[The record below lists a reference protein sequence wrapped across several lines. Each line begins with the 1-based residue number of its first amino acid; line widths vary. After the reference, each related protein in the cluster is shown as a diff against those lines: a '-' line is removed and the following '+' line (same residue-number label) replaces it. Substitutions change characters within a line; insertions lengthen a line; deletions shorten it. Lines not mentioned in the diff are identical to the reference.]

1 MGHDH
6 DAARTRLVK
15 LPHRPAAVI
24 FDLDG
29 LLFDTESL
37 YQDAIMTAAGELGH
51 DMTPAIFRTMIGR
64 PLAQTRAFLL
74 EQYGSS
80 FPVEDLLAAWHRH
93 FAVIVETRLAVKPGV
108 LELLDALDTLGLPR
122 GIATSSSH
130 KTVQHH
136 LGAHDLGGRF
146 HHIVASGDYAAG
158 KPAPDPYLLAA
169 ERLQIDPH
177 LCLALEDSYN
187 GVRSAAAAGM
197 MTIMVPDLL
206 EATDEIRG
214 LCTFVVRDLHAVR
227 GLVLA
232 GR

>member
-1 MGHDH
+1 MN
-6 DAARTRLVK
+6 
-15 LPHRPAAVI
+15 LPRPPAAVI

-37 YQDAIMTAAGELGH
+37 YQDAIMTAAEELGH

-74 EQYGSS
+74 ERYGSS
-80 FPVEDLLAAWHRH
+80 FPADELFATWHRH

-108 LELLDALDTLGLPR
+108 LELLDALDTLGMPR

-136 LGAHDLGGRF
+136 LGAYDLAWRF
-146 HHIVASGDYAAG
+146 HKIVASGDYANG

-169 ERLQIDPH
+169 KQLGIEPR
-177 LCLALEDSYN
+177 LCLALEDSHN
-187 GVRSAAAAGM
+187 GVRSASAAGM

-206 EATDEIRG
+206 EATDEIRS
-214 LCTFVVRDLHAVR
+214 LCTLVVRDLHEVR
-227 GLVLA
+227 DLVLA
-232 GR
+232 AH

>member
-1 MGHDH
+1 MD
-6 DAARTRLVK
+6 
-15 LPHRPAAVI
+15 LPRRPAAVI

-29 LLFDTESL
+29 LLFDTEQL
-37 YQDAIMTAAGELGH
+37 YQDAIMAAAIELGH
-51 DMTPAIFRTMIGR
+51 DITPAIFHTMIGR
-64 PLAQTRAFLL
+64 PWVQTRIFLL
-74 EQYGSS
+74 EHYGSS
-80 FPVEDLLAAWHRH
+80 FPVDELLATWHRH
-93 FAVIVETRLAVKPGV
+93 FAVIVETQLVVKPGV

-136 LGAHDLGGRF
+136 LAAHDLGGRF

-169 ERLQIDPH
+169 KCLGVDPS

-227 GLVLA
+227 SLVLRSVKV
-232 GR
+232 G

>member
-1 MGHDH
+1 
-6 DAARTRLVK
+6 VK
-15 LPHRPAAVI
+15 LPHRPEAVI

-37 YQDAIMTAAGELGH
+37 YQEAIMAAANDVRQE
-51 DMTPAIFRTMIGR
+51 MTPAIFHSMIGR
-64 PLAQTRAFLL
+64 PWLLTRAFLV
-74 EQYGSS
+74 EHYGSS
-80 FPVEDLLAAWHRH
+80 FPVDEFRAAWNRH
-93 FAVIVETRLAVKPGV
+93 FDVIVETRLALKPGV

-136 LGAHDLGGRF
+136 LGAHDLGDRF

-169 ERLQIDPH
+169 ERLGVEPH
-177 LCLALEDSYN
+177 LCVALEDSHN

-206 EATDEIRG
+206 EATDEIRS
-214 LCTFVVRDLHAVR
+214 LCTFVVRDLHVVR
-227 GLVLA
+227 RLVVA
-232 GR
+232 AR

>member
-1 MGHDH
+1 MN
-6 DAARTRLVK
+6 
-15 LPHRPAAVI
+15 LPRRPAAVI

-37 YQDAIMTAAGELGH
+37 YQDAIMAAAIELGH
-51 DMTPAIFRTMIGR
+51 DITPAIFHTMIGR
-64 PLAQTRAFLL
+64 PWTQTRVFLL
-74 EQYGSS
+74 EHYGSS
-80 FPVEDLLAAWHRH
+80 FPIDELLATWHRH
-93 FAVIVETRLAVKPGV
+93 FAVIVETRLVVKPGV
-108 LELLDALDTLGLPR
+108 LELLDALDALGLPR

-146 HHIVASGDYAAG
+146 HKVVASGDYAAG

-169 ERLQIDPH
+169 KQLAVEPH

-214 LCTFVVRDLHAVR
+214 LCAFVVRDLHAVR

-232 GR
+232 AHQA

>member
-1 MGHDH
+1 
-6 DAARTRLVK
+6 VK
-15 LPHRPAAVI
+15 LPHRPEAVI

-37 YQDAIMTAAGELGH
+37 YQEAIMAAANDVRQE
-51 DMTPAIFRTMIGR
+51 MTPAIFHSMIGR
-64 PLAQTRAFLL
+64 PWLLTRAFLV
-74 EQYGSS
+74 EHYGSS
-80 FPVEDLLAAWHRH
+80 FPVDEFRAAWNRH
-93 FAVIVETRLAVKPGV
+93 FDVIVETRLALKPGV

-136 LGAHDLGGRF
+136 LGAHDLGDRF

-169 ERLQIDPH
+169 ERLGVEPH
-177 LCLALEDSYN
+177 LCVALEDSHN

-206 EATDEIRG
+206 EATDEIRS
-214 LCTFVVRDLHAVR
+214 LCTFVVRDLHVVFR
-227 GLVLA
+227 LVVA
-232 GR
+232 AR

>member
-1 MGHDH
+1 ME
-6 DAARTRLVK
+6 
-15 LPHRPAAVI
+15 LPRCPEAVI

-37 YQDAIMTAAGELGH
+37 YQEAIMAAADDVGQQ
-51 DMTPAIFRTMIGR
+51 MTSAIFHSMIGR
-64 PLAQTRAFLL
+64 PWLQTRAFLVSH
-74 EQYGSS
+74 YGSS
-80 FPVEDLLAAWHRH
+80 FPVDEFRAAWNRH
-93 FAVIVETRLAVKPGV
+93 FDVIVETRLAVKPGV
-108 LELLDALDTLGLPR
+108 VELLDALDALALPR

-136 LGAHDLGGRF
+136 LGAHDLGDRF

-169 ERLQIDPH
+169 ERLGIEPQF
-177 LCLALEDSYN
+177 CLALEDSHN

-214 LCTFVVRDLHAVR
+214 LCTFVVRDLHMVR
-227 GLVLA
+227 DLVVA
-232 GR
+232 AR

>member
-1 MGHDH
+1 ME
-6 DAARTRLVK
+6 
-15 LPHRPAAVI
+15 LPRRPAAVI

-37 YQDAIMTAAGELGH
+37 YQEAIMAAADDVGQE
-51 DMTPAIFRTMIGR
+51 MTPAIFHSMIGR
-64 PLAQTRAFLL
+64 PWLQTRAFLVSH
-74 EQYGSS
+74 YGSS
-80 FPVEDLLAAWHRH
+80 FPVDDFRAAWHRH
-93 FAVIVETRLAVKPGV
+93 FDVIVETRLAVKPGV

-136 LGAHDLGGRF
+136 LGAHTLGDRF
-146 HHIVASGDYAAG
+146 HQIVAHGDYAAG

-169 ERLQIDPH
+169 ERLGVDPH
-177 LCLALEDSYN
+177 LCIALEDSHN

-206 EATDEIRG
+206 EATDEIRS
-214 LCTFVVRDLHAVR
+214 LCAFVVRDLHVVR

-232 GR
+232 AHQA

>member
-1 MGHDH
+1 M
-6 DAARTRLVK
+6 T
-15 LPHRPAAVI
+15 LPRRPEAVI

-29 LLFDTESL
+29 LLFDTEQL
-37 YQDAIMTAAGELGH
+37 YQDAIMAAAVDLGH

-74 EQYGSS
+74 ETYGSS
-80 FPVEDLLAAWHRH
+80 FPVDELLAAWHRH

-108 LELLDALDTLGLPR
+108 HELLDALDALALPR

-130 KTVQHH
+130 RTVQHH
-136 LGAHDLGGRF
+136 LGAHDLSGRF
-146 HHIVASGDYAAG
+146 HQIVASGDYAAG

-169 ERLQIDPH
+169 KRIGVDPK
-177 LCLALEDSYN
+177 LCLALEDSHN

-206 EATDEIRG
+206 EATDDIRA
-214 LCTFVVRDLHAVR
+214 LCIFVVHDLHAVR
-227 GLVLA
+227 RLVVA
-232 GR
+232 AR

>member
-1 MGHDH
+1 ME
-6 DAARTRLVK
+6 
-15 LPHRPAAVI
+15 LPRRPEAVI

-29 LLFDTESL
+29 LLFDTEQL
-37 YQDAIMTAAGELGH
+37 YQDAIMAAAVELGH

-74 EQYGSS
+74 EQYGST
-80 FPVEDLLAAWHRH
+80 FPVEELLTTWHRH

-108 LELLDALDTLGLPR
+108 LELLDALDTLALPR

-136 LGAHDLGGRF
+136 LGAHGLGSRF

-169 ERLQIDPH
+169 KRLNVDPA
-177 LCLALEDSYN
+177 LCVALEDSHN

-227 GLVLA
+227 SLVLSA
-232 GR
+232 GVRR

>member
-1 MGHDH
+1 M
-6 DAARTRLVK
+6 V
-15 LPHRPAAVI
+15 LPRRPAAVI

-37 YQDAIMTAAGELGH
+37 YQEAIMAAADDVGQE
-51 DMTPAIFRTMIGR
+51 MTPAIFHSMIGR
-64 PLAQTRAFLL
+64 PWLQTRAFLV
-74 EQYGSS
+74 EHYGSS
-80 FPVEDLLAAWHRH
+80 FPVDDFRAAWNRH
-93 FAVIVETRLAVKPGV
+93 FDVIVETRLAMKPGV
-108 LELLDALDTLGLPR
+108 VELLDALDALALPR

-136 LGAHDLGGRF
+136 LGAHMLGERF
-146 HHIVASGDYAAG
+146 HQIVAHGDYAAG

-169 ERLQIDPH
+169 KRLGIDPH
-177 LCLALEDSYN
+177 LCIALEDSHN

-227 GLVLA
+227 SLVVA
-232 GR
+232 AR

>member
-1 MGHDH
+1 MG
-6 DAARTRLVK
+6 
-15 LPHRPAAVI
+15 LPRRPAAVV

-37 YQDAIMTAAGELGH
+37 YQDAIMLAATELGH
-51 DMTPAIFRTMIGR
+51 DITPAIFRTMIGR
-64 PLAQTRAFLL
+64 PWAQTRVFLL
-74 EQYGSS
+74 QHYGDS
-80 FPVEDLLAAWHRH
+80 FPVDELLATWHRH
-93 FAVIVETRLAVKPGV
+93 FAVIVETRLTVKPGV
-108 LELLDALDTLGLPR
+108 VELLDALDALDLRR

-146 HHIVASGDYAAG
+146 HRIVASGDYAAG

-169 ERLQIDPH
+169 RQLGVEPG

-187 GVRSAAAAGM
+187 GVRSASAAGM

-206 EATDEIRG
+206 EATEEIRA
-214 LCTFVVRDLHAVR
+214 LCTFVVPDLHAVR
-227 GLVLA
+227 GLVLD

>member
-1 MGHDH
+1 M
-6 DAARTRLVK
+6 K
-15 LPHRPAAVI
+15 LPRRPAAVV

-37 YQDAIMTAAGELGH
+37 YQDAILSAAGELGH
-51 DMTPAIFRTMIGR
+51 DMTPAVFRTMIGR

-74 EQYGSS
+74 QQYGSD
-80 FPVEDLLAAWHRH
+80 FPVEELLATWHRH
-93 FAVIVETRLAVKPGV
+93 FAVIVETRLAMKPGV
-108 LELLDALDTLGLPR
+108 VELLDALDALDLPR

-136 LGAHDLGGRF
+136 LGAHALGGRF
-146 HHIVASGDYAAG
+146 HRIVASGDYAAG

-169 ERLQIDPH
+169 KQLGIEPA
-177 LCLALEDSYN
+177 LCLALEDSHT

-206 EATDEIRG
+206 EATDEIRS
-214 LCTFVVRDLHAVR
+214 LCTFVVPDLHTVR
-227 GLVLA
+227 ALLLA
-232 GR
+232 TR

>member
-1 MGHDH
+1 MN
-6 DAARTRLVK
+6 
-15 LPHRPAAVI
+15 LPRRPKAVI

-29 LLFDTESL
+29 LLFDTEQL
-37 YQDAIMTAAGELGH
+37 YQDAIMSAAVELGH
-51 DMTPAIFRTMIGR
+51 DITPAIFRTMIGR
-64 PLAQTRAFLL
+64 PLAQTRVFLL
-74 EQYGSS
+74 EQYGST
-80 FPVEDLLAAWHRH
+80 FPVEELLTTWHRH
-93 FAVIVETRLAVKPGV
+93 FAAIVETRLAVKPGV
-108 LELLDALDTLGLPR
+108 VELLDALDALALPR

-136 LGAHDLGGRF
+136 LGAHDLGDRF

-169 ERLQIDPH
+169 KRLGVDPH
-177 LCLALEDSYN
+177 LCIALEDSHN

-214 LCTFVVRDLHAVR
+214 LCTFVVRDLHMVR
-227 GLVLA
+227 DLVMA
-232 GR
+232 AR

>member
-1 MGHDH
+1 MN
-6 DAARTRLVK
+6 
-15 LPHRPAAVI
+15 LPRRPKAVI

-29 LLFDTESL
+29 LLFDTEQL
-37 YQDAIMTAAGELGH
+37 YQDAIMSAAVELGH
-51 DMTPAIFRTMIGR
+51 DITPAIFRTMIGR
-64 PLAQTRAFLL
+64 PLAQTRVFLL
-74 EQYGSS
+74 EQYGST
-80 FPVEDLLAAWHRH
+80 FPVEELLTTWHRH
-93 FAVIVETRLAVKPGV
+93 FAAIVETRLAVKPGV
-108 LELLDALDTLGLPR
+108 VELLDALDALALPR

-136 LGAHDLGGRF
+136 LGAHDLGDRF

-169 ERLQIDPH
+169 ARLGIEPRF
-177 LCLALEDSYN
+177 CLALEDSHN

-214 LCTFVVRDLHAVR
+214 LCTFVVRDLHMVR
-227 GLVLA
+227 DLVMA
-232 GR
+232 AR

>member
-1 MGHDH
+1 MN
-6 DAARTRLVK
+6 
-15 LPHRPAAVI
+15 LPRPPAAVI

-37 YQDAIMTAAGELGH
+37 YQDAIMTAAEELGH

-74 EQYGSS
+74 ERYGSS
-80 FPVEDLLAAWHRH
+80 FPADELFATWHRH

-108 LELLDALDTLGLPR
+108 LELLDALDTLGMPR

-136 LGAHDLGGRF
+136 LGAYDLAGRF
-146 HHIVASGDYAAG
+146 HKIVASSDYANG

-169 ERLQIDPH
+169 KQLGIEPR
-177 LCLALEDSYN
+177 LCLALEDSHN
-187 GVRSAAAAGM
+187 GVRSASAAGM

-206 EATDEIRG
+206 EATDEIRS
-214 LCTFVVRDLHAVR
+214 LCTLVVRDLHEVR
-227 GLVLA
+227 DLVLA
-232 GR
+232 AH